1 MTLEAGIEARSIP
14 EAAIIKR
21 FLSAPDEESFTTLF
35 RAFTPQLLSFFRAR
49 GCDSTVSED
58 LAQEVM
64 LSVHRNVT
72 QVRHQRVF
80 RAWLFKIARNA
91 LYSYYN
97 KRAEHNDVTLDSILG
112 RVPTTSANSFGTE
125 AFEFSQWLNLLNP
138 SERLVM
144 RLRYIEQWE
153 YHEIAAA
160 QAIPIG
166 TVQWR
171 VSRAKKK
178 LAPHLTAIRAVA

>member
-64 LSVHRNVT
+64 LSVHRNVA
-72 QVRHQRVF
+72 QVRQQRVF

-91 LYSYYN
+91 LYRYYN
-97 KRAEHNDVTLDSILG
+97 KRVEHEDVSLDSILG
-112 RVPTTSANSFGTE
+112 RVPTTSAKSFGTD
-125 AFEFSQWLNLLNP
+125 AFEFRQWLNLLDP

-144 RLRYIEQWE
+144 RLRYIEQLE

-160 QAIPIG
+160 HAIPIG

-171 VSRAKKK
+171 VSHAKKK
-178 LAPHLTAIRAVA
+178 LAPHLTAIKAMA

>member
-1 MTLEAGIEARSIP
+1 MTPVAGIEARSIP

-21 FLSAPDEESFTTLF
+21 FLSAPDEESFTSLF
-35 RAFTPQLLSFFRAR
+35 LAFTPQLLSFFRAR

-64 LSVHRNVT
+64 LSVHRNVA
-72 QVRHQRVF
+72 QVRDQRVF

-91 LYSYYN
+91 LYRYYN
-97 KRAEHNDVTLDSILG
+97 KRAEHDDVTLDSIVR

-125 AFEFSQWLNLLNP
+125 AFEFNQWLNLLDP
-138 SERLVM
+138 PEQLVM

-171 VSRAKKK
+171 VSHAKKK
-178 LAPHLTAIRAVA
+178 LAPHLTGIRAVA